1 MGLTPCLF
9 EAGGNGAAANVPRTS
24 AASIIADAPPQAAED
39 PHAAKVNKFT
49 EVTKPELSLQDS
61 ELNRENPRKVSS
73 NPYDTGTF
81 NRPNVWSNAGG
92 RKNN

>member
-9 EAGGNGAAANVPRTS
+9 EAGGNGAAANASDFSR
-24 AASIIADAPPQAAED
+24 SIIADAPPQAAEV
-39 PHAAKVNKFT
+39 PHAAKVNKST
-49 EVTKPELSLQDS
+49 EVAKPKLSLQDS
-61 ELNRENPRKVSS
+61 ELNRQNPRKVGS